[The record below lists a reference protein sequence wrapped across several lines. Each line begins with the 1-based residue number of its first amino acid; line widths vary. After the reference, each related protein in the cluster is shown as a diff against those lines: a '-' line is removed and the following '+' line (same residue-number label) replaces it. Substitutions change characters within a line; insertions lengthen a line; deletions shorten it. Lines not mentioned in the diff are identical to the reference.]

1 MPALLAMNSIHGL
14 GPIPEKQ
21 PMNYK
26 LSLVLIGALTTGVS
40 SSFAQAA
47 APATAAP
54 SYSIT
59 ATGAAVSQYM
69 FRGQRLGGLSFQPAV
84 EVAAGSAAVGVWANV
99 PLRDKVADVSD
110 PEFDLY
116 GSYTFGI
123 SDALSIVPGFTYYF
137 YPNAPEALGFY
148 RSTFEPNVALNY
160 TVKGVKLTPK
170 IYYDTTLEGT
180 TYEFTAG
187 YTVPLKDIDSELGL
201 AATYGSY
208 YLRDSTKDASPAIKS
223 TGDYWSVGATLPFK
237 ITEKSKLTI
246 GGAYTEGKQAYFKQG
261 TAPKTPNTF
270 AVGRA
275 VWSVAYAYTF

>member
-1 MPALLAMNSIHGL
+1 
-14 GPIPEKQ
+14 
-21 PMNYK
+21 MNYK

-40 SSFAQAA
+40 SSFAQT
-47 APATAAP
+47 APVAKAAP

-84 EVAAGSAAVGVWANV
+84 EVAAGNAAVGLWANV
-99 PLRDKVADVSD
+99 PVQDKVADVSD

-123 SDALSIVPGFTYYF
+123 RDGLSIVPGFTYYV
-137 YPNAPEALGFY
+137 YPKAPTAVGFY

-160 TVKGVKLTPK
+160 TFKGVKLTPK

-187 YTVPLKDIDSELGL
+187 YTIPLKDLDSELGL
-201 AATYGSY
+201 AASYGSY
-208 YLRDSTKDASPAIKS
+208 YLRDSTKDASPSIKS
-223 TGDYWSVGATLPFK
+223 VGDYWSIGATIPFK
-237 ITEKSKLTI
+237 ITDKSKLTI
-246 GGAYTEGKQAYFKQG
+246 GGAFTEGKQAYFKQG
-261 TAPKTPNTF
+261 TAPKTKNTF
-270 AVGRA
+270 ATGRG
-275 VWSVAYAYTF
+275 VWSVAYAYSF